1 MVGLDFQVAG
11 FADFN
16 QDGTTDMML
25 RNRNTGSFE
34 IYGVKNNVVRPKR
47 QSSRRRFRS
56 RSDQSSIRCGRLGAA
71 IPLPKRVSPPVTEVG
86 SSGLTPLLISRKNEL
101 GLSGSPRGGPS
112 EGWAD
117 DERDQPD
124 SSDKCLHNTS
134 PCLDHRPRF
143 VH

>member
-47 QSSRRRFRS
+47 QSSRRRLDR
-56 RSDQSSIRCGRLGAA
+56 
-71 IPLPKRVSPPVTEVG
+71 
-86 SSGLTPLLISRKNEL
+86 GLT
-101 GLSGSPRGGPS
+101 SP
-112 EGWAD
+112 
-117 DERDQPD
+117 Q
-124 SSDKCLHNTS
+124 
-134 PCLDHRPRF
+134 
-143 VH
+143 